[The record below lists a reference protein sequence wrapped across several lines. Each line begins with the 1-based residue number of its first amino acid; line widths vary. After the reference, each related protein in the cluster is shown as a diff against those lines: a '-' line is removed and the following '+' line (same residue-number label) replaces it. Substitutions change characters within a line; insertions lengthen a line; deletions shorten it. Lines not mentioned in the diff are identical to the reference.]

1 MGIDFNSI
9 YHNDSHPQKMKEDL
23 KKIIEQIKSDSL
35 LQFDVYLIA
44 IRVKKYY
51 GDNLDYALMGVN
63 ERIKERIKER
73 KRPFRLEIL
82 DAVNYIA
89 DQMHPALLVF
99 TKAEKEENEESFML
113 ALLLTYIL
121 IAQL

>member
-1 MGIDFNSI
+1 
-9 YHNDSHPQKMKEDL
+9 MKEDL